1 MRNDEEIA
9 EFGKKWKNNHKT
21 CITYKIQLPLLKLL
35 KFQGISFL
43 QQGKLNISDDAGS
56 RIRPFE

>member
-1 MRNDEEIA
+1 MRSDEKIA
-9 EFGKKWKNNHKT
+9 EFGKKGKNNHTT

-35 KFQGISFL
+35 KFPGVLIL
-43 QQGKLNISDDAGS
+43 QQGKLKISDDARS